1 LWRYG
6 DFLRRQQYGA
16 WFRIKD
22 CIHEFLTDAALMDT
36 GNEYIATA
44 TPAGFS
50 PPTNRI
56 RRAFSG
62 LEAETNRERFLSI
75 DTTKQPGKGS
85 P

>member
-1 LWRYG
+1 
-6 DFLRRQQYGA
+6 
-16 WFRIKD
+16 
-22 CIHEFLTDAALMDT
+22 MDT
-36 GNEYIATA
+36 GIEYIATA

-62 LEAETNRERFLSI
+62 LEAETNQERFLSI
-75 DTTKQPGKGS
+75 DTTKQPGKVR